1 MFFPTKELL
10 YKSDRLVVFYEI
22 AGNYLMGQGF
32 FVMFFWLVSLFGSL
46 YICLFHRFFVR
57 FVCWLVM
64 CLSIYLVDW
73 L

>member
-10 YKSDRLVVFYEI
+10 YKNDRLVVFCEI
-22 AGNYLMGQGF
+22 AGKYLAGQELF
-32 FVMFFWLVSLFGSL
+32 CRAFWLVSLFGSL